1 MIADEWKVFFDSEA
15 QTASSLDT
23 ELMFWRSVGFWP
35 VVAPPP
41 KRLYPVILA

>member
-35 VVAPPP
+35 LTL
-41 KRLYPVILA
+41 RLKKTRSTQLAW